1 MRSLSPAP
9 IIDAEGRAAARLEGA
24 AEWTARRQAPFAL
37 RRERR
42 YRGDG
47 WRNGRRRRSVE
58 VSVADAEPRRDGG
71 AGSRFGGSGFGLAV
85 ATVALTVVATNVA
98 VGVFLWLAID
108 ARLTNLEAD
117 VREIRV
123 GMNDINARLAELSA
137 RVARLEGNSA

>member
-1 MRSLSPAP
+1 MAM
-9 IIDAEGRAAARLEGA
+9 A
-24 AEWTARRQAPFAL
+24 
-37 RRERR
+37 
-42 YRGDG
+42 
-47 WRNGRRRRSVE
+47 WRNGWRRRSVD

-117 VREIRV
+117 VRESRV
-123 GMNDINARLAELSA
+123 GMNDINARLTELST
-137 RVARLEGNSA
+137 RVARLEGKPGVTPPPTPEGMERRSPAPERGGKSERLRAAARSEAPRSARS